1 MKKNVKSW
9 RSSNLFG
16 RYSDGLPPVEDEADL
31 VFDKEYDSDDL
42 NASFDSCDEG
52 WPAYREAYKWFEMT
66 TSKQRRSTRLRTM
79 IEGLEAKQNVPANL
93 IFSGF
98 YGLTANERVLI
109 HNAMDML
116 VENSSRTVVA
126 CYLGDS
132 SFSDSAPLLKE
143 EFKRHFTTDHLTKQ
157 VVLLHDLLTNPTG
170 YIEFNDI
177 RNKSEFDYLTR
188 HDNPMEKLDKLRHYT
203 AEIRFKL
210 GDSRRRKDLAIRSA
224 DRKDGGCNL
233 REWEQILSDIEPFF
247 CNDASAMPMY
257 PNSASP
263 IISKNT
269 VYATSDL
276 LNPIHTSSHR
286 ALLIYH
292 ELAKLSGVMSI
303 APRLYSFV
311 RDEYEGV
318 IKKKQPKKTKKNY
331 TDDPTSCA
339 TT

>member
-1 MKKNVKSW
+1 MKKNVTSW
-9 RSSNLFG
+9 NSSNLFG
-16 RYSDGLPPVEDEADL
+16 SYSDGLPPVEDEADL

-126 CYLGDS
+126 CHLADS
-132 SFSDSAPLLKE
+132 PFSDSAPLLKE
-143 EFKRHFTTDHLTKQ
+143 HFSCYFTTKHLVRQ
-157 VVLLHDLLTNPTG
+157 VVSLHNLLTDRVG

-177 RNKSEFDYLTR
+177 RKKSKFDHITR
-188 HDNPMEKLDKLRHYT
+188 HDNPLEKLHKLRHYT
-203 AEIRFKL
+203 AEIRCKL
-210 GDSRRRKDLAIRSA
+210 GDSHRRKDLATLSA
-224 DRKDGGCNL
+224 HRGDGGCDL
-233 REWEQILSDIEPFF
+233 RQWEQILSDNEPVY
-247 CNDASAMPMY
+247 NGASAMPMY
-257 PNSASP
+257 PNSCSP

-269 VYATSDL
+269 VYVTNNL
-276 LNPIHTSSHR
+276 LNPIHTSCHR
-286 ALLIYH
+286 AFLIYR
-292 ELAKLSGVMSI
+292 ELAKLNGVNSI
-303 APRLYSFV
+303 GPILYSLV
-311 RDEYEGV
+311 LNEYEGV
-318 IKKKQPKKTKKNY
+318 IKKKQPKKPKKNY
-331 TDDPTSCA
+331 TDDPTL
-339 TT
+339 